1 MSRVRGGQ
9 VFVEIGADPRKLFKS
24 LQDLNKHIGKIG
36 SQLQGLGTRMTAFG
50 AALTAPLALAT
61 RQFATF
67 DDAIRLTGAV
77 SGAAG
82 ADLQKLNDTAREL
95 GATTSFT
102 AVQVASLM
110 GELGRAGFSPDEINA
125 MTGAVLNLARAT
137 GTDATLSAGIMAAT
151 LRQFGLS
158 ATDGARAADV
168 LTKAANSTFNTVEG
182 LGESLKYAGPVAKS
196 LGMSLEDTAAILG
209 TLGNV
214 GIQGSEA
221 GTALRRLSVIA
232 AGAGEELQGIFG
244 VTNTDA
250 AGNLKP
256 LVAVLDEINTVTAGM
271 PVAERTA
278 KMAEAFGLLGITSA
292 NVLADSAGGV
302 RGLADELRA
311 AQGTAAATA
320 KEMDAGLGGSFRI
333 ALSAIEGV
341 QMALGNAFAP
351 ALQGIVDG
359 FTTTATAVTN
369 FIKDNEALVVS
380 IAKGIATFTAVSAGI
395 LGVGL
400 AIGAV
405 TGAIATVL
413 SPIGLIVGGVVALVA
428 AVDQA
433 TGVLGQL
440 SQIAGQTFGGIYDAI
455 AAGDLG
461 MAMDV
466 LWAGLIAGW
475 TRGVATI
482 MGYVDPWLAFFQNAF
497 TFLVTDI
504 QVGWEKMW
512 AFLAQNTWGQYLLGF
527 IDNIVN
533 TAMDTFDWLV
543 GSIQK
548 AWATVQD
555 YITGG
560 RNAEARIKEIDNANA
575 ARAEQRR
582 QLRPGIEGRTN
593 KSGAELEQIQR
604 DSDARVAGLRSNAN
618 RIADERMNR
627 RDGYNAAA
635 DQAQANLDNITQTAA
650 DRRAV
655 AGQVGGLQESITA
668 ATTFDEL
675 RGLSSTFREL
685 RDAGKLTGVETV
697 KLDDALDAAAERI
710 MEASMTSPQA
720 AAATAGAAAAQQQT
734 AATAAEVVG
743 TFSGAALGQMGFGQN
758 LAQKQLDVMKQ
769 IEQNTRDP
777 MAGLV
782 TD

>member
-351 ALQGIVDG
+351 TLQGIVDG

-440 SQIAGQTFGGIYDAI
+440 SQIAGQTFGSIYDAI